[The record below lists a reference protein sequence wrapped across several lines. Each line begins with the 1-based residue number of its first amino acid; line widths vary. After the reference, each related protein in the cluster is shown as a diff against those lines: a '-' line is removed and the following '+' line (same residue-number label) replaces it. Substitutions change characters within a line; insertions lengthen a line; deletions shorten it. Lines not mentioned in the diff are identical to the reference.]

1 MNFGHPGAPSGERR
15 DGPPSIQSIP
25 YGAIWS
31 AFTSEYGVFTAELES
46 SGTPAG
52 VASPTDT
59 FIMPTTA
66 VVTVPISTVTV
77 QSTILQTAFVT
88 VTSGLVQP
96 YSSSSTSSISTSSIS
111 TLRTSTSQL
120 SAPQPTLSLPSPSST
135 SPSASFVPVVTQ
147 SSASAPT
154 TTSYTESLENNS
166 PATEAPTAIST
177 AAPTVAP
184 SVASTAALVT
194 ASASAAV
201 GAPHYSQR
209 HAVVGGV
216 TGAIASFV
224 LIGAL
229 LFFCFRR
236 RRRRTQDDESNAHRH
251 VHDEKGIRP
260 TMKRKWTEMTGRGTP
275 QPTPQ
280 LPQSSS
286 PVTVD
291 EEHHI
296 IRMSTQHWARPYALG
311 QGEGYRESVA
321 PGQLRVVNP
330 DASRP
335 VTPRL
340 SSDTAGSF
348 LGRLQHLGPSRPTT
362 PRSDTASS
370 FLKKQRSALAAVLL
384 TANRSRA
391 SSRSNIHTQ
400 DPTPHIPEII
410 FDPALSR
417 ECIAPSARPPSFRSY
432 LSATSLPIVQQ
443 RPPEDPFLT
452 PPDEKDEEASSP
464 PRQRPTRPTLA
475 PLQSAAGAATRTLSH
490 LGSAMLNPFR
500 TRSVVETT
508 TAVPSGGARSPSSVS
523 TWSSRLSQRNT
534 GFSDPFD
541 LDKPSVRGSTAAHA
555 ARDLERGRILYE
567 GT

>member
-120 SAPQPTLSLPSPSST
+120 IAPQPTLSLPSPSST
-135 SPSASFVPVVTQ
+135 GPSASFVPVVTQ

-184 SVASTAALVT
+184 SAASTAALVT

-201 GAPHYSQR
+201 GAPHYLQR

-280 LPQSSS
+280 LPQSSP

-296 IRMSTQHWARPYALG
+296 IRMSK
-311 QGEGYRESVA
+311 
-321 PGQLRVVNP
+321 LRVVNP

-541 LDKPSVRGSTAAHA
+541 LDKPSVRGSTAAYA
-555 ARDLERGRILYE
+555 ARDLERGKILYE

>member
-1 MNFGHPGAPSGERR
+1 MNIGRLGGSSGDHR
-15 DGPPSIQSIP
+15 DGLPDIQSIP

-46 SGTPAG
+46 SGTPAD
-52 VASPTDT
+52 VASPTDLP
-59 FIMPTTA
+59 IMPTTA

-96 YSSSSTSSISTSSIS
+96 YSSSSSALISTYSSSTSKISTS
-111 TLRTSTSQL
+111 QP
-120 SAPQPTLSLPSPSST
+120 SAPQSTLSLPWPSST
-135 SPSASFVPVVTQ
+135 GFSASIVPVVTQ
-147 SSASAPT
+147 SSSAASSTTSITESLDYIRPT
-154 TTSYTESLENNS
+154 TT
-166 PATEAPTAIST
+166 APTAIST
-177 AAPTVAP
+177 GASTVAP
-184 SVASTAALVT
+184 TAASTAALAT
-194 ASASAAV
+194 APASATV
-201 GAPHYSQR
+201 GAKQVSQK
-209 HAVVGGV
+209 HAVVGGL
-216 TGAIASFV
+216 TGAIAGFV

-229 LFFCFRR
+229 LFFCFRKR
-236 RRRRTQDDESNAHRH
+236 RRRQDDERDAHH
-251 VHDEKGIRP
+251 EIHNEKGLRP

-275 QPTPQ
+275 TPTPQ
-280 LPQSSS
+280 LPPSTS

-311 QGEGYRESVA
+311 QGEGYRESVG
-321 PGQLRVVNP
+321 PGQLRVMNP
-330 DASRP
+330 DAARP
-335 VTPRL
+335 ETPRM

-391 SSRSNIHTQ
+391 SSRSNIHTH

-443 RPPEDPFLT
+443 SPPEDPFLT
-452 PPDEKDEEASSP
+452 PPNEKDEEASSP

-508 TAVPSGGARSPSSVS
+508 TVARSPSSVS
-523 TWSSRLSQRNT
+523 TWSSRRNT

-541 LDKPSVRGSTAAHA
+541 LDKPSVRGSTAAHVTS
-555 ARDLERGRILYE
+555 DLERGRTLYE

>member
-1 MNFGHPGAPSGERR
+1 MNIGHPGEPSGERR

-25 YGAIWS
+25 YG
-31 AFTSEYGVFTAELES
+31 
-46 SGTPAG
+46 
-52 VASPTDT
+52 VASPTDAS
-59 FIMPTTA
+59 IMPTTA

-96 YSSSSTSSISTSSIS
+96 YLSSSSSAISTSSA
-111 TLRTSTSQL
+111 STSRISASHL
-120 SAPQPTLSLPSPSST
+120 SAPQSTLSLPSPSST
-135 SPSASFVPVVTQ
+135 SASASFIAVVTQ
-147 SSASAPT
+147 SSASAST
-154 TTSYTESLENNS
+154 TTSITESLENNQ
-166 PATEAPTAIST
+166 PTTAAPTAIST
-177 AAPTVAP
+177 AASTVPPTA
-184 SVASTAALVT
+184 ASTAALAT
-194 ASASAAV
+194 ASAGVAV
-201 GAPHYSQR
+201 EAPRFSQK
-209 HAVVGGV
+209 HAVVGGIS
-216 TGAIASFV
+216 GAIASFV

-229 LFFCFRR
+229 LFFCFRKRWR
-236 RRRRTQDDESNAHRH
+236 RSQDDESNVHH
-251 VHDEKGIRP
+251 ETHDEKGLRP

-275 QPTPQ
+275 KPTPQ

-321 PGQLRVVNP
+321 PGQLRVMNP

-340 SSDTAGSF
+340 SSDTTGSF

-391 SSRSNIHTQ
+391 SSRSNIHTH

-410 FDPALSR
+410 FDPTLSR

-443 RPPEDPFLT
+443 KPPEDPFLT

-464 PRQRPTRPTLA
+464 PQQRPTRPTLV

-500 TRSVVETT
+500 TRSVVDTT
-508 TAVPSGGARSPSSVS
+508 TAVPSSGMRSPSSVS

-534 GFSDPFD
+534 GFSDPFE
-541 LDKPSVRGSTAAHA
+541 LDKPSVRGSNCAHA
-555 ARDLERGRILYE
+555 ASDLERGRTLYE

>member
-1 MNFGHPGAPSGERR
+1 MNIGRLGGSSGDHR
-15 DGPPSIQSIP
+15 DGLPDIQSIP

-46 SGTPAG
+46 SGTPAD
-52 VASPTDT
+52 VASPTGT
-59 FIMPTTA
+59 SIMPTTA

-96 YSSSSTSSISTSSIS
+96 YSSSSSASISTSSSS
-111 TLRTSTSQL
+111 TSRISTSQL
-120 SAPQPTLSLPSPSST
+120 SVPQSTLPLPSPSST
-135 SPSASFVPVVTQ
+135 GFSASFVPVVTQ
-147 SSASAPT
+147 STPSALSTA
-154 TTSYTESLENNS
+154 SITESLENGQS
-166 PATEAPTAIST
+166 TTAAPKAIST
-177 AAPTVAP
+177 AASTVAP
-184 SVASTAALVT
+184 TAASTAALAT
-194 ASASAAV
+194 APASATV
-201 GAPHYSQR
+201 GAKQVSQK
-209 HAVVGGV
+209 HAVVGGL
-216 TGAIASFV
+216 TGAIAGFV

-229 LFFCFRR
+229 LFFCFRKR
-236 RRRRTQDDESNAHRH
+236 RRRQDDERDAHH
-251 VHDEKGIRP
+251 EIHNEKGLRP
-260 TMKRKWTEMTGRGTP
+260 TMKRKWTEMTGR
-275 QPTPQ
+275 
-280 LPQSSS
+280 
-286 PVTVD
+286 VTVD

-311 QGEGYRESVA
+311 QGEGYRESVG
-321 PGQLRVVNP
+321 PGQLRVMNP
-330 DASRP
+330 DAARP
-335 VTPRL
+335 ETPRM

-391 SSRSNIHTQ
+391 SSRSNIHTH

-443 RPPEDPFLT
+443 SPPEDPFLT

-500 TRSVVETT
+500 TQSVVETT
-508 TAVPSGGARSPSSVS
+508 TVARSPSSVS
-523 TWSSRLSQRNT
+523 TWSSRRNT

-541 LDKPSVRGSTAAHA
+541 LDKPSVRGSTAAHVTS
-555 ARDLERGRILYE
+555 DLERGRTLYE